1 MATISVQQPWLEI
14 EKILQGSLSTKQPP
28 MKKCAA
34 LLFMAL
40 AVQLAQANEVSPITK
55 VLQLMSDMQTKII
68 AEGEAEH
75 AIYSEFAEMC
85 EERSKDLGFEIKTGK
100 GEVADLK
107 AAIDEETAMV
117 AALET
122 EVEELTASIATDESD
137 LDAATNIRKKENTDF
152 LSEEKELSEVIDSL
166 QRAIGILE
174 KEMAKHG
181 ASMMQ
186 IKNAGSLAKTLQTLV
201 DASTLTSADAK
212 GIAALVQTQEA
223 NDEGD
228 VGAPDPAVYK
238 GQSGGIIDTL
248 GDLLEKAES
257 QLSELRNKET
267 AALHEFE
274 ALKQSLEDKVK
285 YETKELEEAK
295 TGIAASNEKKATA
308 EGDLEVTTKN
318 LNEDIVALSDLHHE
332 CLTKA
337 QDYEAETKSRGEE
350 LTAIATAKKAIQET
364 TSGAGGLSYGLN
376 QVSFLQHSQDQG
388 FQVIRF
394 LRGVAQQQHLPALA
408 QLTVRIDSAVRSGD
422 DAFTKVKG
430 LIQDMIETLEKEAE
444 QDATEKAYCDKELA
458 ETYAK
463 KDAKTTEIK
472 KLSTKI
478 DQMTSRSAQL
488 KAEIAELEKGLSS
501 LAKSQAEMDKVRLNE
516 KEEYTKAKD
525 EMEAG
530 IKGVQLA
537 LKVLRDY
544 YAKDKSHSA
553 DEGGGAG
560 IIGLLEVVES
570 DFSKGLI
577 EMTSTEDAAQA
588 AYDQETKDNEIERVT
603 KEQDIKY
610 KTEESTGLDKA
621 TAEATSDKSG
631 VQEELDAVLEYLK
644 GIEDRC
650 IAKAE
655 PYAERV
661 RRREAELNGLREALN
676 ILENETSFLQ
686 QKRQTLRG
694 AK

>member
-1 MATISVQQPWLEI
+1 
-14 EKILQGSLSTKQPP
+14 
-28 MKKCAA
+28 MKKECAA
-34 LLFMAL
+34 LLLMAL
-40 AVQLAQANEVSPITK
+40 AMPLAHANQASPITK

-68 AEGEAEH
+68 GEGEESHKLYA
-75 AIYSEFAEMC
+75 EFAEMC
-85 EERSKDLGFEIKTGK
+85 EERSKELQFEIKTGK
-100 GEVADLK
+100 ADVADLK
-107 AAIDEETAMV
+107 AAIDEETAL
-117 AALET
+117 AASLT
-122 EVEELTASIATDESD
+122 TKVEELTASIATDESD
-137 LDAATNIRKKENTDF
+137 LDAAIKIRAKESADF
-152 LSEEKELSEVIDSL
+152 MAEEKELTEVIDSL

-186 IKNAGSLAKTLQTLV
+186 IKNAGSLAKTLQVLV
-201 DASTLTSADAK
+201 DASSLSSADAK
-212 GIAALVQTQEA
+212 GISALVQTQENSDDSDA
-223 NDEGD
+223 
-228 VGAPDPAVYK
+228 GAPDPAVYK

-267 AALHEFE
+267 AALQEFE
-274 ALKQSLEDKVK
+274 ALKQSLEDKIK
-285 YETKELEEAK
+285 YESKELDEAK

-308 EGDLEVTTKN
+308 EGDLGVTTKN
-318 LNEDIVALSDLHHE
+318 LDEDVAALSELHHE

-350 LTAIATAKKAIQET
+350 LTAIATAKKTIEET
-364 TSGAGGLSYGLN
+364 TAGAADLSYGLN
-376 QVSFLQHSQDQG
+376 QVSFLQQQSQSRG
-388 FQVIRF
+388 FEVVRF
-394 LRGVAQQQHLPALA
+394 LRELSQKKHFPALA
-408 QLTVRIDSAVRSGD
+408 QLSMRMDAAIRASTGD
-422 DAFTKVKG
+422 PFAKVKG

-444 QDATEKAYCDKELA
+444 EDATEKAYCDKELA
-458 ETYAK
+458 ETKAK
-463 KDAKTTEIK
+463 KDDKTTEIK

-478 DQMTSRSAQL
+478 DSMTSRVAQL
-488 KAEIAELEKGLSS
+488 KTEVAELEKGLSA
-501 LAKSQAEMDKVRLNE
+501 LAKAQAEMDKIRLEE
-516 KEEYTKAKD
+516 KEEYTKAKA

-544 YAKDKSHSA
+544 YAKSDKAHAS

-577 EMTSTEDAAQA
+577 EMTSTEEASQSS
-588 AYDQETKDNEIERVT
+588 YDQETKDNEIEKVT

-610 KTEESTGLDKA
+610 KSEEATGLEKA
-621 TAEATSDKSG
+621 IAEASSDKSG

-644 GIEDRC
+644 GIQDRC
-650 IAKAE
+650 IAKPE
-655 PYAERV
+655 SYEERV
-661 RRREAELNGLREALN
+661 RRRDAELAGLREALN

-686 QKRQTLRG
+686 QKTKRTLRG
-694 AK
+694 AM

>member
-1 MATISVQQPWLEI
+1 MTAKSA
-14 EKILQGSLSTKQPP
+14 
-28 MKKCAA
+28 C
-34 LLFMAL
+34 LLML
-40 AVQLAQANEVSPITK
+40 AFASQLAHANQVSPITK

-68 AEGEAEH
+68 GEGEAAH
-75 AIYSEFAEMC
+75 ALYAEFAEMC
-85 EERSKDLGFEIKTGK
+85 EERSKNLQFEIKTGK
-100 GEVADLK
+100 GEIADLK
-107 AAIDEETAMV
+107 AVIDEETAT
-117 AALET
+117 AESLT
-122 EVEELTASIATDESD
+122 TKVEELTASIATDEAD
-137 LDAATNIRKKENTDF
+137 LDAATKIRAKESADF
-152 LSEEKELSEVIDSL
+152 LAEEKELSEVIDAL

-174 KEMAKHG
+174 REMAKHG

-186 IKNAGSLAKTLQTLV
+186 IKNAGSLAKTLQVLV
-201 DASTLTSADAK
+201 EAASLTSADAK
-212 GIAALVQTQEA
+212 GIAALVQTQQSSDDSET
-223 NDEGD
+223 
-228 VGAPDPAVYK
+228 GAPDPAVYK

-257 QLSELRNKET
+257 QLAELRSKET
-267 AALHEFE
+267 ASLNAFQM
-274 ALKQSLEDKVK
+274 LKQSLEDKIK
-285 YETKELEEAK
+285 YETKELDEAK

-308 EGDLEVTTKN
+308 EGDLAVTTKN
-318 LNEDIVALSDLHHE
+318 LNEDVQALSDLHHE

-350 LTAIATAKKAIQET
+350 LAAIATAKKVIQET
-364 TSGAGGLSYGLN
+364 TSGAADLSYGLN
-376 QVSFLQHSQDQG
+376 QVSFLQHSQSG
-388 FQVIRF
+388 GLQVVKF
-394 LRGVAQQQHLPALA
+394 LRELAQTKHFPALA
-408 QLTVRIDSAVRSGD
+408 QLSMRMDAAIQGGEGD
-422 DAFTKVKG
+422 PFAKVKG

-444 QDATEKAYCDKELA
+444 ADATEKAYCDKELA
-458 ETYAK
+458 ETNAK

-488 KAEIAELEKGLSS
+488 KGEVAELEKGLSA
-501 LAKSQAEMDKVRLNE
+501 LAKAQAEMDKIRLEE
-516 KEEYTKAKD
+516 KEAYTKAKA

-544 YAKDKSHSA
+544 YAKDKAHAA

-577 EMTSTEDAAQA
+577 EMTSTEEGAQA
-588 AYDQETKDNEIERVT
+588 SYDQETKENEIEKAT
-603 KEQDIKY
+603 KEQDVKY
-610 KTEESTGLDKA
+610 KNEEAAGLDKA

-644 GIEDRC
+644 GIEERC
-650 IAKAE
+650 IAKPE
-655 PYAERV
+655 SYEERV
-661 RRREAELNGLREALN
+661 ARRTAELNGLKEALS

-686 QKRQTLRG
+686 LKTSRTLRG

>member
-1 MATISVQQPWLEI
+1 MTAKSA
-14 EKILQGSLSTKQPP
+14 
-28 MKKCAA
+28 C
-34 LLFMAL
+34 LLML
-40 AVQLAQANEVSPITK
+40 AFASQLAHANQVSPITK

-68 AEGEAEH
+68 GEGEAAH
-75 AIYSEFAEMC
+75 ALYAEFAEMC
-85 EERSKDLGFEIKTGK
+85 EERSKNLQFEIKTGK
-100 GEVADLK
+100 GEIADLK
-107 AAIDEETAMV
+107 AVIDEETAT
-117 AALET
+117 AESLT
-122 EVEELTASIATDESD
+122 TKVEELTASIATDEAD
-137 LDAATNIRKKENTDF
+137 LDAATKIRAKESADF
-152 LSEEKELSEVIDSL
+152 LAEEKELSEVIDAL

-174 KEMAKHG
+174 REMAKHG

-186 IKNAGSLAKTLQTLV
+186 IKNAGSLAKTLQVLV
-201 DASTLTSADAK
+201 EAASLTSADAK
-212 GIAALVQTQEA
+212 GIAALVQTQQSSDDSET
-223 NDEGD
+223 
-228 VGAPDPAVYK
+228 GAPDPAVYK

-257 QLSELRNKET
+257 QLAELRSKET
-267 AALHEFE
+267 ASLNAFQM
-274 ALKQSLEDKVK
+274 LKQSLEDKIK
-285 YETKELEEAK
+285 YETKELDEAK

-308 EGDLEVTTKN
+308 EGDLAVTTKN
-318 LNEDIVALSDLHHE
+318 LNEDVQALSDLHHE

-350 LTAIATAKKAIQET
+350 LAAIATAKKVIQET
-364 TSGAGGLSYGLN
+364 TSGAADLSYGLN
-376 QVSFLQHSQDQG
+376 QVSFLQHSQSG
-388 FQVIRF
+388 GLQVVKF
-394 LRGVAQQQHLPALA
+394 LRELAQTKHFPALA
-408 QLTVRIDSAVRSGD
+408 QLSMRMDAAIQGGEGD
-422 DAFTKVKG
+422 PFAKVKG

-444 QDATEKAYCDKELA
+444 ADATEKAYCDKELA
-458 ETYAK
+458 ETNAK

-488 KAEIAELEKGLSS
+488 KGEVAELEKGLSA
-501 LAKSQAEMDKVRLNE
+501 LAKAQAEMDKIRLEE
-516 KEEYTKAKD
+516 KEAYTKAKA

-544 YAKDKSHSA
+544 YAKDKAHAA
-553 DEGGGAG
+553 DEGGGGG

-577 EMTSTEDAAQA
+577 EMTSTEEAAQA
-588 AYDQETKDNEIERVT
+588 SYDQETKENEIEKVT
-603 KEQDIKY
+603 KEQDVKY
-610 KTEESTGLDKA
+610 KNEEAAGLDKA

-644 GIEDRC
+644 GIEERC
-650 IAKAE
+650 IAKPE
-655 PYAERV
+655 SYEERV
-661 RRREAELNGLREALN
+661 ARRTAELNGLKEALS

-686 QKRQTLRG
+686 LKTSRTLRG

>member
-1 MATISVQQPWLEI
+1 MRA
-14 EKILQGSLSTKQPP
+14 
-28 MKKCAA
+28 KCAG
-34 LLFMAL
+34 LVAL
-40 AVQLAQANEVSPITK
+40 ALQLAQANQVSPITK

-68 AEGEAEH
+68 GEGEAAH
-75 AIYSEFAEMC
+75 AIYAEFAEMC
-85 EERSKDLGFEIKTGK
+85 EERSKNLQFEIKTGK
-100 GEVADLK
+100 AEVADLK
-107 AAIDEETAMV
+107 AAIDEETAMA
-117 AALET
+117 AALDT
-122 EVEELTASIATDESD
+122 KVEELTASIAADEAD
-137 LDAATNIRKKENTDF
+137 LEAATKIREKESADF
-152 LSEEKELSEVIDSL
+152 LAEEKELSEVIDSL

-186 IKNAGSLAKTLQTLV
+186 IKNAGSLAKTLQVLV
-201 DASTLTSADAK
+201 EASTLTSADAK
-212 GIAALVQTQEA
+212 GIAALVQTQQSSDDGET
-223 NDEGD
+223 
-228 VGAPDPAVYK
+228 GAPDPAVYK

-257 QLSELRNKET
+257 QLAELRNKET
-267 AALHEFE
+267 AALHEYE
-274 ALKQSLEDKVK
+274 ALKQSLEDKIK
-285 YETKELEEAK
+285 YESKELDEAK

-308 EGDLEVTTKN
+308 EGDLEATTKN
-318 LNEDIVALSDLHHE
+318 LDEDVLALSELHHE
-332 CLTKA
+332 CLSKA

-350 LTAIATAKKAIQET
+350 LTAIVTAKKTIEET
-364 TSGAGGLSYGLN
+364 TAGAGDLSYGFS
-376 QVSFLQHSQDQG
+376 QVSFLQRSHSG
-388 FQVIRF
+388 GLQVVRF
-394 LRGVAQQQHLPALA
+394 FRELAQRKHFPALA
-408 QLTVRIDSAVRSGD
+408 QLSMRMDAAIRASEGD
-422 DAFTKVKG
+422 PFAKVKG

-444 QDATEKAYCDKELA
+444 EDATEKAYCDKELA
-458 ETYAK
+458 ETKAK
-463 KDAKTTEIK
+463 KEAKTTEIK

-488 KAEIAELEKGLSS
+488 KGEVAELEKGLSA
-501 LAKSQAEMDKVRLNE
+501 LAKAQAEMDKIRLEE
-516 KEEYTKAKD
+516 KEEYTKAKE
-525 EMEAG
+525 EMDAG

-544 YAKDKSHSA
+544 YAKSDKAHAS

-577 EMTSTEDAAQA
+577 EMTSTEESAQST
-588 AYDQETKDNEIERVT
+588 YDQETKDNEIEKTT

-610 KTEESTGLDKA
+610 KKEEATGLDKT

-650 IAKAE
+650 IAKPE
-655 PYAERV
+655 TYEERV
-661 RRREAELNGLREALN
+661 RRRDAELAGLREGLS

-686 QKRQTLRG
+686 QKTKRTLRG

>member
-1 MATISVQQPWLEI
+1 
-14 EKILQGSLSTKQPP
+14 
-28 MKKCAA
+28 MKKECAA
-34 LLFMAL
+34 LLLMAL
-40 AVQLAQANEVSPITK
+40 AMPFVHANQASPITK

-68 AEGEAEH
+68 GEGEEAH
-75 AIYSEFAEMC
+75 KLYAEFAEMC
-85 EERSKDLGFEIKTGK
+85 EERSKELQFEIKTGK
-100 GEVADLK
+100 ADVADLK
-107 AAIDEETAMV
+107 AAIDEETAL
-117 AALET
+117 AASLT
-122 EVEELTASIATDESD
+122 TKVEELTASIATDESD
-137 LDAATNIRKKENTDF
+137 LDAATKIRAKENADF
-152 LSEEKELSEVIDSL
+152 MAEEKELTEVIDSL

-186 IKNAGSLAKTLQTLV
+186 IKNAGSLAKTLQVLV
-201 DASTLTSADAK
+201 DASSLSSADAR
-212 GIAALVQTQEA
+212 GISALVQTQENSDDSDA
-223 NDEGD
+223 
-228 VGAPDPAVYK
+228 GAPDPAVYK

-257 QLSELRNKET
+257 QLAELRNKET

-274 ALKQSLEDKVK
+274 ALKQSLEDKIK
-285 YETKELEEAK
+285 YETKELDEAK

-308 EGDLEVTTKN
+308 EGDLGVTTKN
-318 LNEDIVALSDLHHE
+318 LDEDVAALSELHHE

-350 LTAIATAKKAIQET
+350 LTAIATAKKTIEET
-364 TSGAGGLSYGLN
+364 TAGAADLSYGLN
-376 QVSFLQHSQDQG
+376 QVSFLQQHSQSRG
-388 FQVIRF
+388 FEVVRF
-394 LRGVAQQQHLPALA
+394 LRELSQKKHFPALA
-408 QLTVRIDSAVRSGD
+408 QLSMRMDAAIRASTGD
-422 DAFTKVKG
+422 PFAKVKG

-444 QDATEKAYCDKELA
+444 EDATEKAYCDKELA
-458 ETYAK
+458 ETNAK

-478 DQMTSRSAQL
+478 DSMTSRVAQL
-488 KAEIAELEKGLSS
+488 KTEVAELEKGLSA
-501 LAKSQAEMDKVRLNE
+501 LAKAQAEMDKIRLEE
-516 KEEYTKAKD
+516 KEEYTKAKA

-544 YAKDKSHSA
+544 YAKSDKAHAS

-577 EMTSTEDAAQA
+577 EMTSTEEASQSS
-588 AYDQETKDNEIERVT
+588 YDQETKDNEIEKVT

-610 KTEESTGLDKA
+610 KSEEATGLEKA
-621 TAEATSDKSG
+621 IAEATSDKSG

-650 IAKAE
+650 IAKPE
-655 PYAERV
+655 SYEERV
-661 RRREAELNGLREALN
+661 RRRDAELAGLREALN

-686 QKRQTLRG
+686 QKTKRTLRG
-694 AK
+694 SM